1 MINNVTS
8 QPNFTSTKIFT
19 KGVNRAMS
27 DYTNVLNKYFT
38 EVKGFGN
45 ISVNKARNLIAP
57 NQAALVYSKES
68 GSLAVVTK
76 EKGVD
81 KFIFNQLRKVDKN
94 VEFIDDAPEIVSNM
108 KPIELDITA

>member
-1 MINNVTS
+1 MINNVNS

-19 KGVNRAMS
+19 KGVNRAVS
-27 DYTNVLNKYFT
+27 DYTNVLNKYFV

-45 ISVNKARNLIAP
+45 VSVEKARNLINH
-57 NQAALVYSKES
+57 NQAALVYSKEA

-76 EKGVD
+76 EKDID

-94 VEFIDDAPEIVSNM
+94 VEFVDDAPELVSNM
-108 KPIELDITA
+108 PAMKLDMTI